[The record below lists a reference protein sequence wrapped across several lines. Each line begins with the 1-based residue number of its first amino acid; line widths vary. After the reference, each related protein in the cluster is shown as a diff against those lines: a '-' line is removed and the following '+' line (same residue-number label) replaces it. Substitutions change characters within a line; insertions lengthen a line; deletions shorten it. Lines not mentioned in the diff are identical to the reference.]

1 MPLVS
6 DNVFNKINEI
16 LHYAYKTKQV
26 AEIFVPKMLS
36 KKTLIEISE
45 IYKILYQSYEK
56 NL

>member
-16 LHYAYKTKQV
+16 LHYAYQTKQV

-45 IYKILYQSYEK
+45 IYKILYQK